1 MDEAL
6 VKIVIIAAVET
17 VGLIEV
23 LKKFVKFKK
32 GWKYTLIMIPL
43 AFICSYIYLYV
54 PIAVTAGIL
63 TVCVSQLFYK
73 NVLQALEGLVKK
85 LNKD

>member
-6 VKIVIIAAVET
+6 VKIVIVAAVET

-43 AFICSYIYLYV
+43 AFICSYIYLYL
-54 PIAVTAGIL
+54 PIAITAGIL
-63 TVCVSQLFYK
+63 AVCVSQMFYK
-73 NVLQALEGLVKK
+73 NVLQVLEGIVKK
-85 LNKD
+85 LEKD

>member
-1 MDEAL
+1 MDEL
-6 VKIVIIAAVET
+6 LIKIVLVAAVET

-23 LKKFVKFKK
+23 MKKFITFKK
-32 GWKYTLIMIPL
+32 GWIYTTIMIPL
-43 AFICSYIYLYV
+43 AFACATAYVYLPTV
-54 PIAVTAGIL
+54 ITAGIL
-63 TVCVSQLFYK
+63 AVCVSQIFYR

>member
-6 VKIVIIAAVET
+6 LKIVIIAAVET

-23 LKKFVKFKK
+23 LKKFVTFKK

-43 AFICSYIYLYV
+43 AFACSFVYLYL

-63 TVCVSQLFYK
+63 AVCISQMFYK
-73 NVLQALEGLVKK
+73 NVLQVLEGLVKK
-85 LNKD
+85 LEKD

>member
-6 VKIVIIAAVET
+6 VKIVIVAAVET

-23 LKKFVKFKK
+23 FKKFVKFKK

-43 AFICSYIYLYV
+43 AFICSYIYLYL
-54 PIAVTAGIL
+54 PIAVTAGTL
-63 TVCVSQLFYK
+63 AVTVSQMFYK
-73 NVLQALEGLVKK
+73 NVLQVLEGLVKK
-85 LNKD
+85 LEKD